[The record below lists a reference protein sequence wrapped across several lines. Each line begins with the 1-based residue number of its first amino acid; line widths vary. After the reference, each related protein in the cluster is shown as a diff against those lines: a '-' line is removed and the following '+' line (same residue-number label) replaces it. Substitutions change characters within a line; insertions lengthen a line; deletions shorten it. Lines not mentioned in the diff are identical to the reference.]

1 MEDYIEKITSK
12 GIIIRVNTQK
22 NTYML
27 FKDNESIK
35 NPRSKTQS
43 IVHELPQVIFL
54 GKEFEIRMSV
64 SERIGFFEV
73 LGGQIFIPFWIKG
86 LSDVRHIKLPAFV
99 DADILPVYVY
109 HFQAFHV
116 GSIPIFAGGMNYFVV
131 ESRIDREMLIRL
143 KMNFPTSR
151 VIIYR
156 GEIDSFVDGYFSFS
170 EDAVKIGTTRATDL
184 MESDDETY
192 LEKNPSFAAR
202 VHLRRLHFDRV
213 YEIPE
218 QYQLKK
224 EDMDVIL
231 GYLKVLKKKSDE
243 QKEIRQNINIID
255 ELIKLF
261 VVLTP
266 IFSYEI
272 SEVERLFDGGIP
284 SQSILK
290 KIKTILKCQ
299 IELNKLILDEKK
311 QRFYENVIAMISPL
325 IIEAP

>member
-1 MEDYIEKITSK
+1 MEDYIEKVTAK

-73 LGGQIFIPFWIKG
+73 IGGQIYIPFWIKG
-86 LSDVRHIKLPAFV
+86 LSDVRHIKLPAYV
-99 DADILPVYVY
+99 DSDILPIYVY

-116 GSIPIFAGGMNYFVV
+116 GSIPVFASGMNYFVV

-156 GEIDSFVDGYFSFS
+156 GEKDSFVDSHFSVND
-170 EDAVKIGTTRATDL
+170 DAVKIGSTRATDL
-184 MESDDETY
+184 VESEDSTY

-202 VHLRRLHFDRV
+202 VHLRRLHFEKV

-218 QYQLKK
+218 LYQLKK
-224 EDMDVIL
+224 DDMDIIL
-231 GYLKVLKKKSDE
+231 GYLRVLRKKSED
-243 QKEIRQNINIID
+243 QKDIRQNLDKID
-255 ELIKLF
+255 ELIELF
-261 VVLTP
+261 IVLTP
-266 IFSYEI
+266 IFTYEI

-284 SQSILK
+284 TQKILV
-290 KIKTILKCQ
+290 KIKSILKCQ
-299 IELNKLILDEKK
+299 VELNKISHDEKK
-311 QRFYENVIAMISPL
+311 QRFYENVSSMIAPL
-325 IIEAP
+325 IVE

>member
-1 MEDYIEKITSK
+1 VEDYIERVTQN
-12 GIIIRVNTQK
+12 GIVIRVNTQK

-27 FKDNESIK
+27 FKNNESIK
-35 NPRSKTQS
+35 NPRSKNQS
-43 IVHELPQVIFL
+43 IIHELPQVIFL

-73 LGGQIFIPFWIKG
+73 HSGQVYIPFWIKG
-86 LSDVRHIKLPAFV
+86 LSDVRHIKLPAFI
-99 DADILPVYVY
+99 DSDLLPVYVY
-109 HFQAFHV
+109 HFQTFHV
-116 GSIPIFAGGMNYFVV
+116 SSIPVFANGMNYFVV

-156 GEIDSFVDGYFSFS
+156 GEKDSFLDGFSLS
-170 EDAVKIGTTRATDL
+170 DEAAKIGTTRATDL
-184 MESDDETY
+184 LESEDDGY

-202 VHLRRLHFDRV
+202 VHLRRLHFEKV

-224 EDMDVIL
+224 DDMDVIL
-231 GYLKVLKKKSDE
+231 GYLRVIRKKSSE
-243 QKEIRQNINIID
+243 QKEIRQNIVIID
-255 ELIKLF
+255 ELIELF

-266 IFSYEI
+266 IFTYEI

-284 SQSILK
+284 SQSLLI
-290 KIKTILKCQ
+290 KIKKILKCQ
-299 IELNKLILDEKK
+299 IELNKIILDEKK
-311 QRFYENVIAMISPL
+311 QRFYENVIAMLTPL
-325 IIEAP
+325 IIE